1 LAKLNQKTEK
11 TKAPLIRFQNL
22 IGIFVADRP
31 TQTKNRFMASAT
43 VSIEVHRTQHS
54 RLPGLDI
61 NNLPFGKVFTDHMFI
76 AEYSNGKWEKSHISP
91 YSKLQLSPASS
102 MMHYGQAIFEGLK
115 AYRSDSGEVLLFR
128 PVENQKRLN
137 VSAQR
142 MAMPELS
149 EEIFMEGMIELLRLD
164 QNWVPAGDG
173 RSLYLRPFM
182 IATDDYIGVKPS
194 DSYMF
199 LIIASPVGAYYDHP
213 LKVRVEQSYFRAVEG
228 GVGYV
233 KASGNYGRSLYPS
246 ALAKKEGYDQLIW
259 TDGREHKYVEES
271 GTMNLMFVLDGKL
284 ITPSLSDTILA
295 GITRDSVLT
304 LARDWG
310 MPVEERRI
318 SVDEI
323 GKALADGS
331 LTEAFGTGTAAT
343 IAHISH
349 IGYEGKDHELP
360 ALTDKSFS
368 KRVNKALDNIRR
380 GRAADPHGWVYR
392 VC

>member
-1 LAKLNQKTEK
+1 MNTEMITIEVQKT
-11 TKAPLIRFQNL
+11 Q
-22 IGIFVADRP
+22 D
-31 TQTKNRFMASAT
+31 
-43 VSIEVHRTQHS
+43 S

-61 NNLPFGKVFTDHMFI
+61 NNLPFGKVFSDHMFI
-76 AEYSNGKWEKSHISP
+76 AEYHDGKWGNCRILP
-91 YSKLQLSPASS
+91 YGNLQMSPASS
-102 MMHYGQAIFEGLK
+102 VMHYGQSIFEGLK
-115 AYRSDSGEVLLFR
+115 AYRSDNGEVLLFR
-128 PVENQKRLN
+128 PLKNQQRLN
-137 VSAQR
+137 VSAHR
-142 MAMPELS
+142 MAMPDVP
-149 EEIFMEGMIELLRLD
+149 EEIFMEGLVEMLRLD

-173 RSLYLRPFM
+173 RSLYIRPFL

-213 LKVRVEQSYFRAVEG
+213 LKVRVEKSYFRAVEG

-246 ALAKKEGYDQLIW
+246 MLAKKDGYDQLIW

-271 GTMNLMFVLDGKL
+271 GTMNLMFVINGKL
-284 ITPSLSDTILA
+284 YTPNLSDTILA

-304 LARDWG
+304 LAKDWG
-310 MPVEERRI
+310 VEIVERRI
-318 SVDEI
+318 AIAEVIE
-323 GKALADGS
+323 GLENGT

-349 IGYEGKDHELP
+349 IGYEGKEYQLPEL
-360 ALTDKSFS
+360 TEESFS
-368 KRVNKALDNIRR
+368 KKVNKTMDNIRR
-380 GRAADPHGWVYR
+380 GRVADPHNWVYK

>member
-1 LAKLNQKTEK
+1 MNS
-11 TKAPLIRFQNL
+11 
-22 IGIFVADRP
+22 
-31 TQTKNRFMASAT
+31 SAT
-43 VSIEVHRTQHS
+43 LSIEVQKTQHS

-61 NNLPFGKVFTDHMFI
+61 NNLPFGKVFSDHMFL
-76 AEYSNGKWEKSHISP
+76 AEYHNGRWEKLRIAP
-91 YSKLQLSPASS
+91 YGNLQMSPASS
-102 MMHYGQAIFEGLK
+102 VMHYGQAIFEGMK
-115 AYRSDSGEVLLFR
+115 AYRSDNADVLLFR
-128 PVENQKRLN
+128 PHENQKRLN
-137 VSAQR
+137 RSAIR
-142 MAMPELS
+142 MAMPEVP
-149 EEIFMEGMIELLRLD
+149 EEVFMEGLVELLRLD

-173 RSLYLRPFM
+173 RSLYVRPFL

-213 LKVRVEQSYFRAVEG
+213 LKVKVEKTFFRAVEG

-246 ALAKKEGYDQLIW
+246 ALARKEGYDQLIW

-271 GTMNLMFVLDGKL
+271 GTMNLMFVLNNKL
-284 ITPSLSDTILA
+284 ITPNLSDTILA

-304 LARDWG
+304 LAHDWE
-310 MPVEERRI
+310 MEVEERRI
-318 SVDEI
+318 AIDEVVE
-323 GKALADGS
+323 GLQKGT

-349 IGYEGKDHELP
+349 IGYEGMDYKLPEL
-360 ALTDKSFS
+360 TEKSFS
-368 KRVNKALDNIRR
+368 RRVNKALDGIRR
-380 GRAADPHGWVYR
+380 GRIADPHEWVFK

>member
-1 LAKLNQKTEK
+1 MNSETQTIHVQKT
-11 TKAPLIRFQNL
+11 L
-22 IGIFVADRP
+22 
-31 TQTKNRFMASAT
+31 
-43 VSIEVHRTQHS
+43 HS

-61 NNLPFGKVFTDHMFI
+61 NNLPFGKVFSDHMFL
-76 AEYSNGKWEKSHISP
+76 AEYRDGKWENLRIVP
-91 YSKLQLSPASS
+91 YGNLQLSPASS

-115 AYRSDSGEVLLFR
+115 AYRSDNGEVLLFR
-128 PVENQKRLN
+128 PRENQKRLN
-137 VSAQR
+137 VSAHR
-142 MAMPELS
+142 MAMPDVPEDV
-149 EEIFMEGMIELLRLD
+149 FMEGLTELLRLD

-173 RSLYLRPFM
+173 RSLYIRPFL

-213 LKVRVEQSYFRAVEG
+213 LKVKVEKSYFRAVEG
-228 GVGYV
+228 GVGFV
-233 KASGNYGRSLYPS
+233 KASGNYGRSLYPAS
-246 ALAKKEGYDQLIW
+246 LAKKDGYDQLIW

-271 GTMNLMFVLDGKL
+271 GTMNLMFVLDGTL

-310 MPVEERRI
+310 MKVEERRI
-318 SVDEI
+318 AVSEVIEGL
-323 GKALADGS
+323 GKGT

-349 IGYEGKDHELP
+349 IGYDGIDYVLPELT
-360 ALTDKSFS
+360 AESFS
-368 KRVNKALDNIRR
+368 KRAGKTMDNLRR
-380 GRAADPHGWVYR
+380 GRIEDPHEWIYK